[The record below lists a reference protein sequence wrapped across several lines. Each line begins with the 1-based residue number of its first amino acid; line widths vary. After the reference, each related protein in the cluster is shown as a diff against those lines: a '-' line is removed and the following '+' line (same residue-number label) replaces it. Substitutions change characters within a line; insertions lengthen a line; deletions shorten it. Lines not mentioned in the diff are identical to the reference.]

1 LPNRWVPDALLK
13 NGRLKNPMPLVTLQ
27 DIYLSYGQPPLI
39 DHINLVIEPGERVC
53 LIGRNGAGKSTLL
66 KILTG
71 QVIADEGVL
80 KRAAGVKIAQ
90 LEQSVPHDAT
100 GSVFDVIAEG
110 LGEEGKLA
118 ARYHHLILQLGNDP
132 SDKVMNELED
142 VQSEL
147 ERVDGWDINQR
158 VESIVTTM
166 ELDPDV
172 DISSLSGGYKRRVL
186 LARALVCKPD
196 LLLLDEPTNH
206 LDIDAIQWVEQFLLK
221 WEGALLFISH
231 DRRFMDNLATRFIE
245 IDRGKLAEFN
255 CNYATYIQRKKDM
268 LETEDRHNAL
278 FDKRLSQEEVWI
290 RQGIKARRTRN
301 EGRVRALEALRVEHA
316 ARRKQV
322 GTAKM
327 DIQQADKSGKIVAE
341 AEDISFAFDDGN
353 AVVKSFS
360 TLIQRGDKVG
370 LIGRNGVGKTTLL
383 KLLLGQL
390 EPQQGN
396 IKTGTNLNIAYFD
409 QYRAALDES
418 KTVQDNVSG
427 GKDIL
432 EVGGKSRHVISYLQD
447 FLFSPD
453 RCRQPV
459 SALSGGERNRLLLA
473 KLFTRPS
480 NILVLDE
487 PTNDLDI
494 DTLDLLEE
502 LLIDYKGTVLLVSHD
517 RSFLNNVV
525 TSTLVFEGNA
535 VIKQYIGGYDDWLRQ
550 RKAEQ
555 AATTTKP
562 AATAT
567 KASSKTDAQ
576 VKKRSYKVQRELD
589 QLPAEIERLETEIG
603 ALSEQMNQP
612 DFYQAERSVTAAIE
626 KNLATVQEQLNH
638 CYQRW
643 EELETD

>member
-1 LPNRWVPDALLK
+1 
-13 NGRLKNPMPLVTLQ
+13 MPLVTLQ
-27 DIYLSYGQPPLI
+27 DIFLSYGQPPLI

-71 QVIADEGVL
+71 QVIADDGVL

-90 LEQSVPHDAT
+90 LEQSVPHDAV

-110 LGEEGKLA
+110 LGAEGQLA
-118 ARYHHLILQLGNDP
+118 ARYHHLILELSNNP
-132 SDKVMNELED
+132 SDKVMHDLEEC
-142 VQSEL
+142 QSEL

-158 VESIVTTM
+158 VEAIVTKM
-166 ELDPDV
+166 DLNPDV

-206 LDIDAIQWVEQFLLK
+206 LDIDAIKWVEQFLLK

-231 DRRFMDNLATRFIE
+231 DRRFMNNLATRFIE
-245 IDRGKLAEFN
+245 IDRGKIAEFD
-255 CNYATYIQRKKDM
+255 CNYATYIQRKKEM
-268 LETEDRHNAL
+268 LEIEDRHNAL

-301 EGRVRALEALRVEHA
+301 EGRVRALESMRREYAD
-316 ARRKQV
+316 RRKQQ

-341 AEDISFAFDDGN
+341 AENINFAFDDGN

-390 EPQQGN
+390 EPQSGTV
-396 IKTGTNLNIAYFD
+396 KTGTNLNIAYFD
-409 QYRAALDES
+409 QYRSALDES

-427 GKDIL
+427 GRDML
-432 EVGGKSRHVISYLQD
+432 EIGGKSRHVISYLQD

-502 LLIDYKGTVLLVSHD
+502 LLIDYKGTILLVSHD
-517 RSFLNNVV
+517 RAFLNNVV
-525 TSTLVFEGNA
+525 TSTLVFEGDA
-535 VIKQYIGGYDDWLRQ
+535 VINQYIGGYDDWLRQ
-550 RKAEQ
+550 RKVET
-555 AATTTKP
+555 AAKEKV
-562 AATAT
+562 A
-567 KASSKTDAQ
+567 SKTQEKPVTA
-576 VKKRSYKVQRELD
+576 KKRSYKVQRELD
-589 QLPAEIERLETEIG
+589 MLPAEIERLETEI
-603 ALSEQMNQP
+603 AAISEQMNQA
-612 DFYQAERSVTAAIE
+612 DFYQAERSVTAAVE
-626 KNLATVQEQLNH
+626 KNLSDLQQQLNH

-643 EELETD
+643 EQLEAE

>member
-1 LPNRWVPDALLK
+1 
-13 NGRLKNPMPLVTLQ
+13 MPLVTLQ
-27 DIYLSYGQPPLI
+27 DIFLSYGQPPLI

-71 QVIADEGVL
+71 QVIADDGVL

-90 LEQSVPHDAT
+90 LEQSVPHDAV

-110 LGEEGKLA
+110 LGAEGKLA
-118 ARYHHLILQLGNDP
+118 ARYHHLILELSANP
-132 SDKVMNELED
+132 TDKVMRELEEC
-142 VQSEL
+142 QAEL

-158 VESIVTTM
+158 VEAIVTKM
-166 ELDPDV
+166 DLNPDV

-206 LDIDAIQWVEQFLLK
+206 LDIDAIKWVEQFLLK

-245 IDRGKLAEFN
+245 IDRGKIAEFN
-255 CNYATYIQRKKDM
+255 CNYSTYIQRKKEM
-268 LETEDRHNAL
+268 LEIEDKHNAL

-301 EGRVRALEALRVEHA
+301 EGRVRALESMRREYAD
-316 ARRKQV
+316 RRKQQ

-327 DIQQADKSGKIVAE
+327 DIQQAQKSGKIVAE
-341 AEDISFAFDDGN
+341 AENINFAFNDGEQ
-353 AVVKSFS
+353 VVKSFS

-390 EPQQGN
+390 EPQTGTV
-396 IKTGTNLNIAYFD
+396 KTGTNLDIAYFD
-409 QYRAALDES
+409 QYRSALDES

-427 GKDIL
+427 GRDML
-432 EVGGKSRHVISYLQD
+432 EIGGKSRHVISYLQD

-502 LLIDYKGTVLLVSHD
+502 LLIDYKGTILLVSHD
-517 RSFLNNVV
+517 RAFLNNVV
-525 TSTLVFEGNA
+525 TSTLVFEGDA
-535 VIKQYIGGYDDWLRQ
+535 VINQYIGGYDDWLRQ
-550 RKAEQ
+550 RKVETASNEK
-555 AATTTKP
+555 AAAKTQEKP
-562 AATAT
+562 S
-567 KASSKTDAQ
+567 ASA
-576 VKKRSYKVQRELD
+576 KKRSYKIQRELD
-589 QLPAEIERLETEIG
+589 MLPAEIERLETEIG
-603 ALSEQMNQP
+603 EISEQMNQA
-612 DFYQAERSVTAAIE
+612 DFYQAERSVTAAVE
-626 KNLATVQEQLNH
+626 KNLGDLQQQLNH

-643 EELETD
+643 EELEAE

>member
-1 LPNRWVPDALLK
+1 
-13 NGRLKNPMPLVTLQ
+13 MPLVTLQ
-27 DIYLSYGQPPLI
+27 DIFLSYGQPPLI

-71 QVIADEGVL
+71 QVIADDGVL

-90 LEQSVPHDAT
+90 LEQSVPHDAV

-110 LGEEGKLA
+110 LGAEGKLA
-118 ARYHHLILQLGNDP
+118 ARYHHLILELTANP
-132 SDKVMNELED
+132 TDKVMRELED
-142 VQSEL
+142 CQAEL

-158 VESIVTTM
+158 VEAIVTKM
-166 ELDPDV
+166 DLNPDV

-206 LDIDAIQWVEQFLLK
+206 LDIDAIKWVEQFLLK

-231 DRRFMDNLATRFIE
+231 DRRFMDNLATRYIE
-245 IDRGKLAEFN
+245 IDRGKIAEFN
-255 CNYATYIQRKKDM
+255 CNYSTYIQRKKEM
-268 LETEDRHNAL
+268 LEIEDKHNAL

-301 EGRVRALEALRVEHA
+301 EGRVRALESMRREYAD
-316 ARRKQV
+316 RRKQQ

-327 DIQQADKSGKIVAE
+327 DIQQAQKSGKIVAE
-341 AEDISFAFDDGN
+341 AENINFAFNDGEQ
-353 AVVKSFS
+353 VVKSFS

-390 EPQQGN
+390 EPQTGTV
-396 IKTGTNLNIAYFD
+396 KTGTNLDIAYFD
-409 QYRAALDES
+409 QYRSALDES

-427 GKDIL
+427 GRDML
-432 EVGGKSRHVISYLQD
+432 EIGGKSRHVISYLQD

-502 LLIDYKGTVLLVSHD
+502 LLIDYKGTILLVSHD
-517 RSFLNNVV
+517 RAFLNNVV
-525 TSTLVFEGNA
+525 TSTLVFEGDA
-535 VIKQYIGGYDDWLRQ
+535 VINQYIGGYDDWLRQ
-550 RKAEQ
+550 RKVETASSEK
-555 AATTTKP
+555 AATKTQEKP
-562 AATAT
+562 AASA
-567 KASSKTDAQ
+567 
-576 VKKRSYKVQRELD
+576 KKRSYKVQRELD
-589 QLPAEIERLETEIG
+589 MLPAEIERLETEIG
-603 ALSEQMNQP
+603 AISEQMNQP
-612 DFYQAERSVTAAIE
+612 DFYQSERSATAAIE
-626 KNLATVQEQLNH
+626 KNLSDLQQQLNH
-638 CYQRW
+638 CYERW
-643 EELETD
+643 EQLEAE

>member
-1 LPNRWVPDALLK
+1 
-13 NGRLKNPMPLVTLQ
+13 MPLVTLQ

-231 DRRFMDNLATRFIE
+231 DRRFMDNIATRFIE

-427 GKDIL
+427 GKDML

>member
-1 LPNRWVPDALLK
+1 
-13 NGRLKNPMPLVTLQ
+13 MPLVTLQ

-39 DHINLVIEPGERVC
+39 DHINLVVEPGERIC

-110 LGEEGKLA
+110 LGAEGKLA
-118 ARYHHLILQLGNDP
+118 ARYHHLILQLGTDP

-158 VESIVTTM
+158 VEAIVTTM
-166 ELDPDV
+166 ELNPDV

-231 DRRFMDNLATRFIE
+231 DRRFMDNLATRFVE
-245 IDRGKLAEFN
+245 IDRGQLAEFH
-255 CNYATYIQRKKDM
+255 CNYSTYIQRKKDM
-268 LETEDRHNAL
+268 LEIEDKHNAL

-301 EGRVRALEALRVEHA
+301 EGRVRALEALRVEYA
-316 ARRKQV
+316 NRRKQL

-327 DIQQADKSGKIVAE
+327 DIQQAEKSGKIVAE
-341 AEDISFAFDDGN
+341 AENISFAFDDGN

-390 EPQQGN
+390 EPQEGS

-427 GKDIL
+427 GRDML

-517 RSFLNNVV
+517 RAFLNNVV

-535 VIKQYIGGYDDWLRQ
+535 VINQYIGGYDDWLRQ
-550 RKAEQ
+550 RSAEQTVTKAAASQ
-555 AATTTKP
+555 AATK
-562 AATAT
+562 AKSKSATP
-567 KASSKTDAQ
+567 
-576 VKKRSYKVQRELD
+576 VKKRSYKIQRELD

-603 ALSEQMNQP
+603 EISEQINQP
-612 DFYQAERSVTAAIE
+612 DFYQAERSVSAPIE
-626 KNLATVQEQLNH
+626 QRLVALQEQLNH

-643 EELETD
+643 EELEAE

>member
-1 LPNRWVPDALLK
+1 
-13 NGRLKNPMPLVTLQ
+13 
-27 DIYLSYGQPPLI
+27 
-39 DHINLVIEPGERVC
+39 
-53 LIGRNGAGKSTLL
+53 
-66 KILTG
+66 
-71 QVIADEGVL
+71 
-80 KRAAGVKIAQ
+80 
-90 LEQSVPHDAT
+90 
-100 GSVFDVIAEG
+100 VIAEG

-172 DISSLSGGYKRRVL
+172 DISCLSGGYKRRVL

-427 GKDIL
+427 GKDML

>member
-1 LPNRWVPDALLK
+1 
-13 NGRLKNPMPLVTLQ
+13 MPLVTLQ
-27 DIYLSYGQPPLI
+27 DIYLSYGQPTLI

-71 QVIADEGVL
+71 QVIADDGVL

-132 SDKVMNELED
+132 SDQVLRELEE
-142 VQSEL
+142 VQAEL

-158 VESIVTTM
+158 VEAIVTKM
-166 ELDPDV
+166 ELNPDV

-186 LARALVCKPD
+186 LARALVCNPD

-245 IDRGKLAEFN
+245 IDRGQLAEFN
-255 CNYATYIQRKKDM
+255 CNYSTYIQRKKEM
-268 LETEDRHNAL
+268 LEIEDKHNAL

-301 EGRVRALEALRVEHA
+301 EGRVRALEALRVEYA
-316 ARRKQV
+316 NRRKQL

-327 DIQQADKSGKIVAE
+327 DIQQAEKSGKIVAE
-341 AEDISFAFDDGN
+341 ADNISFAFDDGK
-353 AVVKSFS
+353 AVVQSFS

-390 EPQQGN
+390 EPQLGH

-409 QYRAALDES
+409 QYRSALDES

-427 GKDIL
+427 GRDML
-432 EVGGKSRHVISYLQD
+432 DVGGKSRHVISYLQD

-517 RSFLNNVV
+517 RAFLNNVV

-535 VIKQYIGGYDDWLRQ
+535 VINQYVGGYDDWLRQ
-550 RKAEQ
+550 RSVEQSKASTTSSPGPKTQ
-555 AATTTKP
+555 AKP
-562 AATAT
+562 AT
-567 KASSKTDAQ
+567 
-576 VKKRSYKVQRELD
+576 KKRSYKVQRELD
-589 QLPAEIERLETEIG
+589 MLPGEIEKLEVEI
-603 ALSEQMNQP
+603 AAISEQINQP
-612 DFYQAERSVTAAIE
+612 DFYQADRSVTAPIE
-626 KNLATVQEQLNH
+626 QNLVALQEQLNH

-643 EELETD
+643 EELEAE

>member
-1 LPNRWVPDALLK
+1 
-13 NGRLKNPMPLVTLQ
+13 MPLVTLQ

-550 RKAEQ
+550 RKAKQ